1 MEKEIGKINNK
12 GGGWYSLLDIK
23 LFKLMIDNSY
33 KWYPV
38 YTRSRAEKK
47 AYQELI
53 RKNITAYIPLKKEL
67 KQWSDRKKIVE
78 EPLIKSYLFV
88 YISAKE
94 HSEVLMTNGIARF
107 LYFSGQITS
116 MPEKQI
122 ENLKLL
128 LATDAELEV
137 FDYQINPGEKVII
150 KAGPFKD
157 MVAELVSFQNKQ
169 RIILRLDNMGF
180 AIQINTSMAFVEP
193 LH

>member
-1 MEKEIGKINNK
+1 MDNN
-12 GGGWYSLLDIK
+12 
-23 LFKLMIDNSY
+23 Y

-47 AYQELI
+47 AYDELI
-53 RKNITAYIPLKKEL
+53 KKNIQCYLPLKKTL

-94 HSEVLMTNGIARF
+94 YAEVLMTNGIARF
-107 LYFSGQITS
+107 LYFSGNIAF
-116 MPEKQI
+116 MPEQQI

-137 FDYQINPGEKVII
+137 LEYDIKAGEKVII
-150 KAGPFKD
+150 KAGPFKG
-157 MVAELVSFQNKQ
+157 MLAEIVALHNKQ
-169 RIILRLDNMGF
+169 RLILRLENMGV
-180 AIQINTSMAFVEP
+180 AIEINTSMAFVEK
-193 LH
+193 L